1 MRLPS
6 ALTPLRHKIFR
17 ILWGANV
24 VVSLGVWMQNTGAGW
39 LMTSLSP
46 DPLTVSMVQAATILP
61 VFMLALPAGALADI
75 IDKRLFIVATQCW
88 MLTAAATLA
97 VTTYLGH
104 TTASSL
110 LLLTFAIG
118 VGAAMNSPAWGS
130 VMAEVVPRR
139 DLAQAIALNG
149 VGFNLARAIG
159 PALAGLLVLAGGP
172 ALAFGLNAISYLAV
186 ILVLLGWHR
195 RTRTPNLPREQL
207 LSAMRV
213 GMRFVRF
220 TPIMRAAMLRS
231 AAFFGP
237 AAAPWA
243 MLPLVVREQLHLGAG
258 SYGILLGLMGIGGVT
273 AGMLLPQI
281 RARLSRGNTVFFSS
295 LCSYAGIAILG
306 VSRHWL
312 PAAIG
317 MVMFGVGWV
326 AASAVA
332 QSAAQLS
339 APAWVRSRAL
349 AIYQLAFNG
358 AMVVGTFFWGWLGTQ
373 VGLTVALL
381 AAAGAGLVLAV
392 VARGFDLDRQPAP
405 AEASA
410 APVPPSPEAVAP
422 ELDSVVRGT
431 RGKIMES
438 QHYTIDQANQE
449 KFLSVMAE
457 VRDVRGRAGATIW
470 GLYEDVAHPDFWL
483 EVWTVETWTDHLRE
497 AMRLSE
503 DDRAILA
510 RAQAFQAGD
519 RLPQRRYIAV
529 SPHRLP
535 AGAMPAVTMP
545 AVTMPAVT
553 MSAVTMSAVTMSAWA
568 LRARNPG

>member
-1 MRLPS
+1 MRLPA
-6 ALTPLRHKIFR
+6 ALTPLRHRIFR

-61 VFMLALPAGALADI
+61 VFLLALPAGALADI
-75 IDKRLFIVATQCW
+75 VDKRLFIVATQCW
-88 MLTAAATLA
+88 MLAAATTLA

-104 TTASSL
+104 TSATSL
-110 LLLTFAIG
+110 LMLTFAIG

-159 PALAGLLVLAGGP
+159 PALAGLLVLVGGP
-172 ALAFGLNAISYLAV
+172 ALAFGLNAASYLAV
-186 ILVLLGWHR
+186 ILVLLGGHR
-195 RTRTPNLPREQL
+195 RTRTPNLPREHL

-231 AAFFGP
+231 AAFFAP

-258 SYGILLGLMGIGGVT
+258 TYGILLGLMGIGGVT
-273 AGMLLPQI
+273 AGMLLPQV
-281 RARLSRGNTVFFSS
+281 REKLSRGNTVFFAS
-295 LCSYAGIAILG
+295 LCSYAGMAILG

-317 MVMFGVGWV
+317 MMMFGVGWV

-332 QSAAQLS
+332 QGAAQLS
-339 APAWVRSRAL
+339 APPWVRSRAL

-358 AMVVGTFFWGWLGTQ
+358 AMVIGTFFWGWLGTKL
-373 VGLTVALL
+373 GLTLALL
-381 AAAGAGLVLAV
+381 TAAGLGLIVAV
-392 VARGFDLDRQPAP
+392 IARGFDLDAQPEPAAASTTP
-405 AEASA
+405 AE
-410 APVPPSPEAVAP
+410 PLTPEAVAP
-422 ELDSVVRGT
+422 ELVSVVKGT
-431 RGKIMES
+431 RAKVMES
-438 QHYTIDQANQE
+438 QHYCIDPTHQDL
-449 KFLSVMAE
+449 FLSVMAE
-457 VRDVRGRAGATIW
+457 VRDVRGRAGATLW
-470 GLYEDVAHPDFWL
+470 GLYEDVAHPEGWL
-483 EVWTVETWTDHLRE
+483 EVWTVDTWTDHLRE
-497 AMRLSE
+497 ALRLSD
-503 DDRAILA
+503 DDRAVLA
-510 RAQAFQAGD
+510 RALAFQIGD
-519 RLPQRRYIAV
+519 PVAPRRYIAV
-529 SPHRLP
+529 APHRLRKV
-535 AGAMPAVTMP
+535 G
-545 AVTMPAVT
+545 
-553 MSAVTMSAVTMSAWA
+553 
-568 LRARNPG
+568 